1 MTMTNNDIIHSVNVF
16 ANANR
21 KVIHRKDKLPMKSFK
36 YILLLTSLFIM
47 NSPIY
52 AIWLS
57 VDPLSDKY
65 PHISPYAYCG
75 WNPVKYVDPSGME
88 IHIVG
93 VNNSITV
100 YNTNAAY
107 EGGDN
112 FTANIYNEL
121 NTLNAMLSN
130 TDFMSSLVNSS
141 NVYKVSPTNSTAE
154 GTHSYIDQTIN
165 IGTNHRIE
173 YLGHELFHAYQD
185 VKGQGGASIHNEVE
199 AYLFQSKILFMNN
212 LGMGISPLLGAE
224 NSYSP
229 IYDNIVNA
237 LIYDGYSQTNFNQT
251 VELFKTSSNA
261 NAFGIYNNYP
271 LIRNNQTESLVKS
284 FYPIYP

>member
-1 MTMTNNDIIHSVNVF
+1 
-16 ANANR
+16 
-21 KVIHRKDKLPMKSFK
+21 
-36 YILLLTSLFIM
+36 M

-93 VNNSITV
+93 GNNSITV

-121 NTLNAMLSN
+121 NTLN
-130 TDFMSSLVNSS
+130 V
-141 NVYKVSPTNSTAE
+141 
-154 GTHSYIDQTIN
+154 
-165 IGTNHRIE
+165 IE
-173 YLGHELFHAYQD
+173 Y
-185 VKGQGGASIHNEVE
+185 
-199 AYLFQSKILFMNN
+199 
-212 LGMGISPLLGAE
+212 
-224 NSYSP
+224 
-229 IYDNIVNA
+229 
-237 LIYDGYSQTNFNQT
+237 
-251 VELFKTSSNA
+251 
-261 NAFGIYNNYP
+261 
-271 LIRNNQTESLVKS
+271 
-284 FYPIYP
+284 